1 MLCTSVYVV
10 ACAQQMFLCCFVQ
23 ADMYEAVNKV
33 YKVLI
38 PIYEAHREFKK
49 LAALHGKLREA
60 FDNITRMV
68 RSESGW
74 FSSTCLC

>member
-1 MLCTSVYVV
+1 
-10 ACAQQMFLCCFVQ
+10 
-23 ADMYEAVNKV
+23 MYEAVNKV

-74 FSSTCLC
+74 FTSTCLY

>member
-1 MLCTSVYVV
+1 MYFSICSCVCTED
-10 ACAQQMFLCCFVQ
+10 FLFLAQ

-74 FSSTCLC
+74 FTSTCLC

>member
-1 MLCTSVYVV
+1 
-10 ACAQQMFLCCFVQ
+10 
-23 ADMYEAVNKV
+23 MYEAVNKV

-74 FSSTCLC
+74 FTSTCLC